1 MKIILRKW
9 WKIVKSCRESLRAP
23 SNVAKNV
30 KNEMVLTSKRTKI
43 AENAKI
49 EMSHFWVIFKQSAC
63 VI

>member
-1 MKIILRKW
+1 M
-9 WKIVKSCRESLRAP
+9 KSCRESLRAP